1 MYKSIL
7 TEGGGEKM
15 RRMKRARASLYIL
28 AKMTQNAKK
37 KKKEQKHINCL
48 RGCFLIA
55 G

>member
-7 TEGGGEKM
+7 TEGEKM

-37 KKKEQKHINCL
+37 KKKGAK
-48 RGCFLIA
+48 A
-55 G
+55 Y